1 MTRRLPPLA
10 GAVAIATGLGLPMAP
25 ALGAELV
32 TAADVERIAEI
43 ARDFGEARIET
54 APTGEPLI
62 LGTMEE
68 TGYAILFYGCV
79 EGAECSDIQFVARW
93 AAPYELDLEVINRW
107 NAAARFATA
116 WRDPDGDAV
125 LEFAINLEG
134 GVTAENLADSFDWW
148 RLLIAGFVVEVLS
161 D

>member
-1 MTRRLPPLA
+1 MTRSLSPLA
-10 GAVAIATGLGLPMAP
+10 GAVALTVGLPIAP
-25 ALGAELV
+25 ALGGDLV

-43 ARDFGEARIET
+43 ARDFGEARVET

-62 LGTMEE
+62 LGSIEE
-68 TGYAILFYGCV
+68 TGYAIVFYGCV
-79 EGAECSDIQFVARW
+79 EGEDCSDIQFVARW
-93 AAPYELDLEVINRW
+93 SAPFELDLEVINRW

-125 LEFAINLEG
+125 LEYAINLEG

-161 D
+161 E

>member
-1 MTRRLPPLA
+1 MTRSLSPLA
-10 GAVAIATGLGLPMAP
+10 CAVALTVGLPIAP
-25 ALGAELV
+25 ALGADLV

-43 ARDFGEARIET
+43 ARDFGEARVET

-62 LGTMEE
+62 LGSIEE
-68 TGYAILFYGCV
+68 TGYAIVFYGCV
-79 EGAECSDIQFVARW
+79 EGEDCSDIQFVARW
-93 AAPYELDLEVINRW
+93 SAPFELDLEVINRW

-125 LEFAINLEG
+125 LEYAINLEG

-161 D
+161 E